1 MSKKPIH
8 EELEQCVK
16 ELKKKA
22 LQIEQAEAAVRESEE
37 RYRRITEAVT
47 DYVFSVRVD
56 NGYTVETVHGPGCV
70 AVTGYSP
77 EDFASD
83 PYLWIQMVHEED
95 QGVVQEQ
102 AERML
107 LGQDVQPIE
116 HRIWRKDSII
126 RWVRN
131 TLVPQYNQEGDL
143 LSYDGLVRDIH
154 DRKQAEEELQKAHDE
169 LELCVEKRTAELV
182 EANKDLQHE
191 MKERKRL
198 EKALMQREKL
208 KTLGAVASE
217 VAHEIRNPLVSIG
230 GFAKRLKQ
238 KFPDSLECDII
249 LTESQRLEG
258 ILSRI
263 RSYLEPIEIHPQECS
278 VNTIIAECLN
288 LLSPEMEQR
297 QVTGQLDLAPG
308 LQNACTDPEIL
319 AQIFINLIRNI
330 TEAMD
335 EGGTL
340 LVKTFESDQDL
351 HIEFKNQSPGLKIE
365 DSETLFMPFAE
376 GSQSMGIPLCY
387 RLLKDMGGLLYFTQE
402 KDYMV
407 LTVSLSKKIEYPL
420 KKEIPDG
427 VGLDLVRDWAS
438 VHS

>member
-1 MSKKPIH
+1 MSKKPIY
-8 EELEQCVK
+8 EELEQRAK
-16 ELKKKA
+16 ELKKRA
-22 LQIEQAEAAVRESEE
+22 LQIEQAEAAIRESEE

-56 NGYTVETVHGPGCV
+56 DGYTVETVHGPGCV

-95 QGVVQEQ
+95 HKVVHEQ
-102 AERML
+102 AKCVL

-116 HRIWRKDSII
+116 HRIWRKDNII
-126 RWVRN
+126 RWVKN
-131 TLVPQYNQEGDL
+131 TLVPHYNQQGKL

-154 DRKQAEEELQKAHDE
+154 ERKQAEEELQKAHDE

-182 EANKDLQHE
+182 KANKDLHCE
-191 MKERKRL
+191 MQERKRL

-208 KTLGAVASE
+208 KTLGAIASE

-288 LLSPEMEQR
+288 LLSHEMEQR
-297 QVTGQLDLAPG
+297 QVACHLELAPG
-308 LQNACTDPEIL
+308 LQSVRTDPEIL

-330 TEAMD
+330 TEAVD
-335 EGGTL
+335 TGGTL
-340 LVKTFESDQDL
+340 FVKTFESAQDL
-351 HIEFKNQSPGLKIE
+351 HIEFKTQSPDLKIE
-365 DSETLFMPFAE
+365 DPETLFMPFAE
-376 GSQSMGIPLCY
+376 SSQSMDLPLCY
-387 RLLKDMGGLLYFTQE
+387 RLLKDMGGLLDFTQE
-402 KDYMV
+402 EDCMV
-407 LTVSLSKKIEYPL
+407 LTVSLSKESQPFP
-420 KKEIPDG
+420 KKGIQDEAA
-427 VGLDLVRDWAS
+427 LDLHFDWANFR
-438 VHS
+438 